1 MYVER
6 RCSSSDVGGHFHQEE
21 EGRGTMNAAKD
32 EPREPTSSYGETSGP
47 ITARLPDILAA
58 HQQWVQTGGKEGKRA
73 DLAEATLGR
82 ASLCL
87 VVLSDANL
95 QGADLER
102 AVLASARL
110 QGANLQGANLRGA
123 DLQLAALH
131 RANMQGADLFEANLE
146 SANLPEATL
155 QGANLY
161 FANLRGS
168 DLQRVSLQRAW
179 LKEAILQEANLSG
192 ANLQGADLRGADLRR
207 ANLREAN
214 LVEADLQGAD
224 LQGGNLQD
232 ASLHH
237 ANVRDADLTSTAGLV
252 GAQLAGTFLAGTRL
266 PTALS
271 AFTGLTHV
279 TVLVKQA
286 RKLLTLLVLGCAFPW
301 LIIASATDARLLT
314 NAPAALLPHL
324 TVPLPSATFFHV
336 MPLLLLGLFVYFHLY
351 LHRLWEELAEL
362 PAVFPDG
369 RPLDRTAYPWLLLG
383 LVRSHV
389 RRLQTLRPPLSR
401 LQSSLAIVL
410 AWWLVPASLLL
421 FWIRYLPCQDWVV
434 TTWHITLLVIAIGF
448 AMLFQGLVRTM
459 LRGRTIRRF
468 QHGAVALLCAFACH
482 VVFSLLSFGALTGIP
497 PHPPLAGQT
506 QNQTDA
512 APTIHALRQIVPR
525 LLRLIDASPFATLA
539 DVDVSTKLSPL
550 AADGEGSLNQ
560 VKGANLLG
568 CNLRYANATGAFL
581 AKADLRQADLSGAD
595 LRRADLR
602 GAHFEGAEL
611 LGTNLQ
617 GADLSFATGLT
628 REQLTRARLDTT
640 TRLPAE
646 LNVPLP
652 ASPAV
657 R

>member
-1 MYVER
+1 
-6 RCSSSDVGGHFHQEE
+6 
-21 EGRGTMNAAKD
+21 MNAAKD
-32 EPREPTSSYGETSGP
+32 EPREPTSSYGATPGP

-82 ASLCL
+82 ASLRL

-146 SANLPEATL
+146 SANLSEATL

-192 ANLQGADLRGADLRR
+192 ANLSGANLQGADLRGADLRR

-224 LQGGNLQD
+224 LQGADLQGGNLQD
-232 ASLHH
+232 ASLHY

-252 GAQLAGTFLAGTRL
+252 GAQLAGTFLAGARL

-279 TVLVKQA
+279 TVLIKQA
-286 RKLLTLLVLGCAFPW
+286 RKLLTFLVLGCAFSW

-314 NAPAALLPHL
+314 NAPAALLAHL

-336 MPLLLLGLFVYFHLY
+336 MPLLLLGLFVYFHLH

-410 AWWLVPASLLL
+410 AWWLVPALLLL

-434 TTWHITLLVIAIGF
+434 TTWHITLLVTAIGF
-448 AMLFQGLVRTM
+448 AMLFQGLARTM

-468 QHGAVALLCAFACH
+468 QHGAVALLFAFACH
-482 VVFSLLSFGALTGIP
+482 VVFSLLSFGALTGMP
-497 PHPPLAGQT
+497 PHLPLAGQT
-506 QNQTDA
+506 QSQTDA
-512 APTIHALRQIVPR
+512 APTIHALRQLVPR
-525 LLRLIDASPFATLA
+525 LLKLIDVSPFATLA
-539 DVDVSTKLSPL
+539 EVDVSTKLAPL

-568 CNLRYANATGAFL
+568 RNLRYANATGAFL

-602 GAHFEGAEL
+602 GARFEGAEL
-611 LGTNLQ
+611 LGTHLQ

>member
-1 MYVER
+1 
-6 RCSSSDVGGHFHQEE
+6 
-21 EGRGTMNAAKD
+21 MNAAKD
-32 EPREPTSSYGETSGP
+32 EPQEPTSSYSETSGSV
-47 ITARLPDILAA
+47 TARLPDILAA
-58 HQQWVQTGGKEGKRA
+58 HQQWVQTSGKEGKRA

-82 ASLCL
+82 ASLRL

-102 AVLASARL
+102 AILANARL
-110 QGANLQGANLRGA
+110 QGANLQGASLRSA

-146 SANLPEATL
+146 NANLSEATL

-168 DLQRVSLQRAW
+168 DLQRVSLQRAL
-179 LKEAILQEANLSG
+179 LKEAILQGANLSGANLSG

-214 LVEADLQGAD
+214 LVEADLQGVDLQGAD

-232 ASLHH
+232 ATLHH
-237 ANVRDADLTSTAGLV
+237 ANVRDVDLTSTAGLV

-271 AFTGLTHV
+271 AFTGLTNV

-286 RKLLTLLVLGCAFPW
+286 RKLLTLLVLGCAFSW

-324 TVPLPSATFFHV
+324 IVPLPSAAFFHV
-336 MPLLLLGLFVYFHLY
+336 MPLLLLGLFIYFHLH

-369 RPLDRTAYPWLLLG
+369 RSLDRTAYPWLLLG
-383 LVRSHV
+383 LVRGHV
-389 RRLQTLRPPLSR
+389 RRLRTLRPPLSR

-448 AMLFQGLVRTM
+448 AMLFQSLARTM

-468 QHGAVALLCAFACH
+468 QHGAVALLFAFACH

-497 PHPPLAGQT
+497 PHLPLDGQT
-506 QNQTDA
+506 QSQTDA
-512 APTIHALRQIVPR
+512 ATTLTLRQLVPR
-525 LLRLIDASPFATLA
+525 LLGLIGASPFATLA
-539 DVDVSTKLSPL
+539 EVDVSTKLAPL
-550 AADGEGSLNQ
+550 AADGGEGLHQ

-568 CNLRYANATGAFL
+568 RNLRYANATEAFL
-581 AKADLRQADLSGAD
+581 AKADLRRADLSGAD

-628 REQLTRARLDTT
+628 REQLSRARLDAT

-646 LNVPLP
+646 LNVPVP
-652 ASPAV
+652 ASPAG